1 MDTSE
6 FLYLIRPTRPEML
19 TGVMTEAEE
28 TAIAAHFAYLKGLA
42 DNGIVRLAGRTQET
56 GERAFG
62 IIVFTATSQAAARKL
77 VDEDPAV
84 IGQVMT
90 AELFPFRV
98 AVESWLQ
105 GVTP

>member
-6 FLYLIRPTRPEML
+6 YLYVIRPTRPEML
-19 TGVMTEAEE
+19 TGGMTEAEE
-28 TAIAAHFAYLKGLA
+28 TTIAAHFAYLKSLA
-42 DNGIVRLAGRTQET
+42 DKRIVRLAGRTQET

-62 IIVFTATSQAAARKL
+62 IIVFTAASPVEAQGL

-84 IGQVMT
+84 IRGVMT

-98 AVESWLQ
+98 AVES
-105 GVTP
+105 

>member
-1 MDTSE
+1 MDTSD

-19 TGVMTEAEE
+19 SDGMTEAEE
-28 TAIAAHFAYLKGLA
+28 SAVAAHFTYLKTLA
-42 DNGIVRLAGRTQET
+42 DKGIVRLAGRTQET

-62 IIVFTATSQAAARKL
+62 IIVFKAASPAAAQRL

-84 IGQVMT
+84 MRTVMS

-98 AVESWLQ
+98 AVES
-105 GVTP
+105 